1 MSSLRHCLA
10 RPVSAEWEK
19 FKKEYAMNQPNLGLK
34 VSELRQQKNLTQEQ
48 LAEKCEVSP
57 RTIQRI
63 ESGEVDPRAYTLQCL
78 SDALEFDFGE
88 LDTVNDNIWLAILHL
103 SSIFCVLIIPL
114 LLWSWKKNRSPRI
127 DRQGRQVLNFQITMT
142 LLLYANLFVLMLVP
156 VLLAFM
162 GEAGINTV
170 EGGPIFMLFVMCST
184 MPLLLIGLFCTFQGV
199 LNAMQALSDKPIH
212 YPLSIPFVK

>member
-1 MSSLRHCLA
+1 
-10 RPVSAEWEK
+10 
-19 FKKEYAMNQPNLGLK
+19 MNQPNLGLK

-88 LDTVNDNIWLAILHL
+88 LDTANDNIWLAILHL

-114 LLWSWKKNRSPRI
+114 LLWSWKKNRSPRL

-142 LLLYANLFVLMLVP
+142 LLLFANLFVLMLVP

-162 GEAGINTV
+162 GEAGISTV

-184 MPLLLIGLFCTFQGV
+184 MPLMLIGLFCTFQGV
-199 LNAMQALSDKPIH
+199 LNAMRALSDKPIH